1 MSLWAI
7 PEKITGEVED
17 MEFPGVIRG
26 IEKMGIWIFQGL
38 IKNNVEFTGVIKKK

>member
-26 IEKMGIWIFQGL
+26 IEKMAIGFSRG
-38 IKNNVEFTGVIKKK
+38 